1 MRCVRGRTGAGTVE
15 EREAGSHW
23 AGRDGMHR
31 FSALICQEGG
41 AVACQRCMVLE
52 KSPTPLRWREETKAP
67 GYFAT
72 LDCGAPERSGLT
84 AQDWR

>member
-41 AVACQRCMVLE
+41 AVAVRDAWCSKNR
-52 KSPTPLRWREETKAP
+52 LRH
-67 GYFAT
+67 
-72 LDCGAPERSGLT
+72 
-84 AQDWR
+84 

>member
-41 AVACQRCMVLE
+41 AVASEMHGAR
-52 KSPTPLRWREETKAP
+52 KIA
-67 GYFAT
+67 YAT
-72 LDCGAPERSGLT
+72 EMARRNQGAGLLCHS
-84 AQDWR
+84 